1 MQLLVQV
8 EFGPSAVTFPS
19 RRCRSQG
26 IGSACVLYGTVAGTF
41 SRHLGATVGSFLGPS
56 LP

>member
-19 RRCRSQG
+19 RAVRSQG
-26 IGSACVLYGTVAGTF
+26 IGSALLHGTVAGTF
-41 SRHLGATVGSFLGPS
+41 SRHLGHAVGSFLGPS